1 MLHGYIGAAR
11 PHISPW
17 WPVPAAA
24 CLIVPPLKW
33 ADLGCTVFTCL
44 SCKFVQRSVCWPAE
58 LFLSAWHYIL
68 LSATERRALQYKHN
82 GCLDFLSAYDEA
94 CPSCITVCLNDWP
107 AVYFSVSD
115 LLFFQPV
122 FLSVAW
128 PNIYN
133 IYTMRFLSSIPT
145 FLFPCVSQNKLL
157 MFFSD
162 LLSTFLIC
170 NIADFIFCTWRET
183 TAGDISLQI
192 NYFLLQIQHISPVAC
207 HYTSSLVLTR
217 PATGTASAAMLMGSE
232 VAK

>member
-17 WPVPAAA
+17 WPVPAVA

-94 CPSCITVCLNDWP
+94 CPFCITV
-107 AVYFSVSD
+107 
-115 LLFFQPV
+115 
-122 FLSVAW
+122 
-128 PNIYN
+128 
-133 IYTMRFLSSIPT
+133 SSLTQYLQHLYYEVLISTPT
-145 FLFPCVSQNKLL
+145 FLFPCVSQKKLL

-232 VAK
+232 VTK